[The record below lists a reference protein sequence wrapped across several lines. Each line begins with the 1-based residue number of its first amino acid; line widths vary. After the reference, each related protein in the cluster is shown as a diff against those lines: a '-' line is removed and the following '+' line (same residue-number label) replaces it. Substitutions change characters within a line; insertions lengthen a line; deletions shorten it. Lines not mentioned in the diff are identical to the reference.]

1 MSAVHPLSARQQLVV
16 ALGALLV
23 VAVVIISL
31 FVQVPLASA
40 IVLGGL
46 ALVAVTMLAL
56 RARAAVRPARRAAPA
71 AVGASYAEALPTLQL
86 TFPDG
91 EVLAAREVPLP
102 QPGEHQLLL
111 TRRGYVIVNAAG
123 QVIYQL

>member
-1 MSAVHPLSARQQLVV
+1 MSAMHPLSARQQLAV

-23 VAVVIISL
+23 VAAVIISL
-31 FVQVPLASA
+31 FVQAPLASA
-40 IVLGGL
+40 IVLGSL
-46 ALVAVTMLAL
+46 LLVAITMLAL
-56 RARAAVRPARRAAPA
+56 RGHAAARPAPRAARAAVDIPY
-71 AVGASYAEALPTLQL
+71 GEALPILQL

-102 QPGEHQLLL
+102 QPHEHQLLL
-111 TRRGYVIVNAAG
+111 TRQGYVVVNAAG

>member
-1 MSAVHPLSARQQLVV
+1 MSAVHPLSARQQLAV

-31 FVQVPLASA
+31 FVQAPLASA

-46 ALVAVTMLAL
+46 GLIGVSLLAL
-56 RARAAVRPARRAAPA
+56 RARAAARPAQRAARVTMDAPSA
-71 AVGASYAEALPTLQL
+71 AALPTLQL

-102 QPGEHQLLL
+102 QSSEHQLLL
-111 TRRGYVIVNAAG
+111 TRRGYVVVNAAG